1 MTMQAIIHGLEQLL
15 GIAKQVAPNAH
26 VDVTVGGNP
35 GVINPDTL
43 IAGLESLAGIDFAAI
58 KDEFNKGQIVT
69 AGAMGVD
76 DVLKL
81 VAKVVPGVGVAEA
94 VVQALVIFSELGPA
108 HNSGEDGI
116 GADPAGNGNV
126 AA

>member
-43 IAGLESLAGIDFAAI
+43 SSGLATLAGIDFAAI
-58 KDEFNKGQIVT
+58 KDEFNNGQLVT
-69 AGAMGVD
+69 AGAMSLD
-76 DVLKL
+76 DVLKV
-81 VAKVVPGVGVAEA
+81 VAKVVPGVAVAEA
-94 VVQALVIFSELGPA
+94 VVHTLVIFSQLGPA
-108 HNSGEDGI
+108 HNSGEGGI
-116 GADPAGNGNV
+116 GALPEGNGNV
-126 AA
+126 AS